1 VRLPRLQKLTFADPS
16 ATILVTDYET
26 ENKSKKNQE
35 PEGDDV
41 DVDAD
46 ANEQVIVTPAS
57 EEPPTAPSPD
67 DQIRQITQSSTR
79 VGHDIKPV
87 VNDDRHQMAPSEDL
101 DFIPMIDEEDKQM
114 MDRQA
119 AFEIDQQ
126 LASRS
131 TLMPMTT
138 SQSHPALTVD
148 TQNLYGFKNGSKVG
162 HRSTHHHGSMRQK
175 QLSRRDLQQ
184 QQEMML
190 MQSWP
195 NGDIVSGGPNSSPSD
210 FLPVEYTF
218 NGAQCHT
225 PIPNQTFRMAEAAL
239 SSMTDGTS
247 SMDMALSATTAT
259 PNGLLLGDAHHL
271 PMHHSTHFAQQ
282 FPHHSGSTPTPFM
295 HSVGIPYHGMS
306 RPIPTRTMS
315 SASHHHQVGLM
326 DAQHHQQM
334 AAAAAVAAAAGHD
347 MYFPS

>member
-1 VRLPRLQKLTFADPS
+1 
-16 ATILVTDYET
+16 VTDYET
-26 ENKSKKNQE
+26 ENKSKKNGE
-35 PEGDDV
+35 PEAD

-46 ANEQVIVTPAS
+46 ADADEQAIITPAS
-57 EEPPTAPSPD
+57 DVPPTAHSPD
-67 DQIRQITQSSTR
+67 DQICQITQSSART
-79 VGHDIKPV
+79 GQDIKPV
-87 VNDDRHQMAPSEDL
+87 VDDVSHQIAPSEEL

-114 MDRQA
+114 TDRQA
-119 AFEIDQQ
+119 AFDIQQ
-126 LASRS
+126 QMSNRS
-131 TLMPMTT
+131 AFMPMTT

-162 HRSTHHHGSMRQK
+162 HRAAHHGASMRQK
-175 QLSRRDLQQ
+175 QVGRRDLQQ

-190 MQSWP
+190 MQSWA
-195 NGDIVSGGPNSSPSD
+195 NGDIMSGGSNSSPND
-210 FLPVEYTF
+210 FVPVEYTF

-225 PIPNQTFRMAEAAL
+225 PIPNETFRMAEVAL
-239 SSMTDGTS
+239 SSMTDGSS
-247 SMDMALSATTAT
+247 SMDMALSATGAT
-259 PNGLLLGDAHHL
+259 PNGLLPGGAHHL
-271 PMHHSTHFAQQ
+271 SMHHPGHYAQQ
-282 FPHHSGSTPTPFM
+282 YPHQPASTPTPFL
-295 HSVGIPYHGMS
+295 HSVGIPHGMG